1 MIEITTTETAAV
13 VVVSAAA
20 AAAFWRS
27 GVAAVMASPAF
38 SGTALRSLKPATH
51 TVPAT
56 GFFRADADVD
66 GTPQSRG
73 SCW

>member
-20 AAAFWRS
+20 VAAFWRS

-38 SGTALRSLKPATH
+38 SGTAVRALKPASH
-51 TVPAT
+51 KVPAS
-56 GFFRADADVD
+56 GLFRTDADVY